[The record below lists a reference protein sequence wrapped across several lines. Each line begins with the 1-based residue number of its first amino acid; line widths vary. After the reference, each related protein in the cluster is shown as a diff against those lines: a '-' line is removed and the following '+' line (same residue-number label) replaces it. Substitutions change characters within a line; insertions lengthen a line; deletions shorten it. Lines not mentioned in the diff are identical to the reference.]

1 MAAEHDSNNADNN
14 DGVPS
19 TRQTTVINTTDVRDI
34 STAFRNAASV
44 LDTGQLVKDPYFTLF
59 EAVGALE
66 IMDPKMDSGFLVAG
80 ETLQDEFDV
89 LKGLLPEEMIGL
101 MDQILCYEMAWH
113 MGHPLSQSLFTSY
126 YIDRL
131 LWPEPK
137 TLEEASFDRQA
148 PATGNRML
156 HVVFRAYCLGV
167 IKCCDHV
174 HTRIRTEHY
183 YEEEDFVSNLY
194 NRSLLTNIE
203 TDRIQVLLYEAIRF
217 TEQEPQVDE
226 ALRRAIWVRLT
237 LRQTILRAME
247 LDLNLD
253 KDNRVQQW
261 KDCADLLPE
270 IYQTQRLGTLVKE
283 AFSVKMQRKL
293 TSSVPPR
300 PMVEITFNDAHTFAY
315 VFQSR
320 KPQPAIYIR
329 CLLQSLIF
337 HDMKVL
343 GKVTITTL
351 IFDDLAELVLPADIL
366 LSPANGNVEAPQ
378 DPRFQMAREM
388 SGFVLRV
395 GDPFL
400 DIFRAICMN
409 RSRTRRMLCHLV
421 LEWES
426 VQSEA
431 ENLDVEL
438 RKYTGEKPLKYGGP
452 AGTDI
457 WSFPLS
463 SWAYYYK
470 LRQTE
475 WIVQLGF
482 ELGIYQN
489 DELSPMYW
497 HLSHIVGAEIQHVE
511 RIQTFVTRRFRQSK
525 RWSAKQ
531 RDSFK
536 QCLAFLDVRL
546 TETSATQWFAIS
558 LSKLFTALSHH
569 NLLPSRPQSLPYST
583 PELRHALRM
592 RPFMQLSIPE
602 VPSYAEL
609 TAATS
614 IMSSDGGSQTG
625 SPAEEQTLSILN
637 MAEEAGKVARKEWE
651 ALSRMD
657 AQTAR
662 CIDCEDWWRRSVK
675 DVVRACIMC
684 SIAISTTK
692 KAVISAQGKPL
703 KNTLQAEM
711 AEDGKSYHD
720 FWVVP
725 KISIQS

>member
-1 MAAEHDSNNADNN
+1 
-14 DGVPS
+14 
-19 TRQTTVINTTDVRDI
+19 
-34 STAFRNAASV
+34 
-44 LDTGQLVKDPYFTLF
+44 
-59 EAVGALE
+59 
-66 IMDPKMDSGFLVAG
+66 MDPKMDSGFLAAG
-80 ETLQDEFDV
+80 ETLEDEFDV
-89 LKGLLPEEMIGL
+89 LKELLPEEIVGL
-101 MDQILCYEMAWH
+101 MDQILRHEMAWH

-126 YIDRL
+126 HIDRL

-137 TLEEASFDRQA
+137 SLQEASFDRRESG
-148 PATGNRML
+148 TGNRML
-156 HVVFRAYCLGV
+156 HVVFRAYCLAL

-174 HTRIRTEHY
+174 HTRIRAEHY

-194 NRSLLTNIE
+194 NRELLSNIE
-203 TDRIQVLLYEAIRF
+203 TDRIQLLLHEAIRF
-217 TEQEPQVDE
+217 TEQQPNLDK
-226 ALRRAIWVRLT
+226 ALRHAILVRLT
-237 LRQTILRAME
+237 LRRHLLKAME

-253 KDNRVQQW
+253 KDNRIQLW
-261 KDCADLLPE
+261 KDCGDLLPG
-270 IYQTQRLGTLVKE
+270 IHQTQRLGTLVRE
-283 AFSVKMQRKL
+283 AFSVKLQRKL
-293 TSSVPPR
+293 TSNVPPR
-300 PMVEITFNDAHTFAY
+300 PMVDTTFEEAHAFLAKLCRDAADVYQVLDYHGCSNLLTFTY

-320 KPQPAIYIR
+320 KPQPAVYIR

-351 IFDDLAELVLPADIL
+351 IYDDLAELVLPADVL
-366 LSPANGNVEAPQ
+366 LSPANGNVEAPH
-378 DPRFQMAREM
+378 DPRFQMAKEM
-388 SGFVLRV
+388 SGFVLRI

-400 DIFRAICMN
+400 DIFRALCMN

-426 VQSEA
+426 VQIEA

-438 RKYTGEKPLKYGGP
+438 RKHTGEKPIRDGDQ
-452 AGTDI
+452 AATEI

-470 LRQTE
+470 LRQME

-497 HLSHIVGAEIQHVE
+497 HLSHVVGAEIQHVE

-525 RWSAKQ
+525 SWSARQ
-531 RDSFK
+531 RHSFG
-536 QCLAFLDVRL
+536 QCFAFLEVRL
-546 TETSATQWFAIS
+546 TEISATQWFAVS
-558 LSKLFTALSHH
+558 LSKLYTALSHC

-583 PELRHALRM
+583 PELRHVLRM
-592 RPFMQLSIPE
+592 RPFMQLSMPE

-614 IMSSDGGSQTG
+614 IMPGDEGSEKQ
-625 SPAEEQTLSILN
+625 SWAEGRSLSILDI
-637 MAEEAGKVARKEWE
+637 AEEASKVARKEWE
-651 ALSRMD
+651 GLSKMD
-657 AQTAR
+657 TQAAG
-662 CIDCEDWWRRSVK
+662 CINCADWWSKSVK

-692 KAVISAQGKPL
+692 KAVTNTQGKPV
-703 KNTLQAEM
+703 KKMIQAEM
-711 AEDGKSYHD
+711 PEDGKNYHD

-725 KISIQS
+725 KLSIKP